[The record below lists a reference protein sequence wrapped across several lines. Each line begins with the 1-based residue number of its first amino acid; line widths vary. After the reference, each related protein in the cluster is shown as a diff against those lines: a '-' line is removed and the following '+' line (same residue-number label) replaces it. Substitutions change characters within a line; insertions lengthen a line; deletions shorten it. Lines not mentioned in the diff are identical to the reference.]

1 MREPPLGK
9 MSLAQLRL
17 CLLDIIFLIA
27 IMVFVQAINQLLH
40 VRRVQKRLSRLR
52 KRLITMVTKANP
64 ESFDRRGRLAPGC
77 FPARIPPE
85 AAHLDGQMRRAEF
98 QLAMIRFQAE
108 CRHRELSTGQNS
120 SRKDGDTEPCCS
132 SPKRHD
138 RSART
143 SQTALV
149 IL

>member
-1 MREPPLGK
+1 M
-9 MSLAQLRL
+9 
-17 CLLDIIFLIA
+17 DIIVL
-27 IMVFVQAINQLLH
+27 VQIIDNPLH

-52 KRLITMVTKANP
+52 KRLVTIVTKANP

-85 AAHLDGQMRRAEF
+85 ATDLHGEMQRAEF
-98 QLAMIRFQAE
+98 QLAMIHLQAE
-108 CRHRELSTGQNS
+108 CRHCELRTEQNS
-120 SRKDGDTEPCCS
+120 SLKDGDTEPCCS
-132 SPKRHD
+132 SPERHD